1 MARRRELGGRS
12 APRAE
17 DPEIAA
23 KISPRL
29 ASGGAGAAADAGS
42 LLRSA
47 RSSLRDV
54 RRAMSSTS
62 STRDAQIPELPREL
76 VVAIARAGDR
86 GYSSFGVL
94 RTMPQV
100 CKAWHNA
107 IKAESASL
115 WRSAA
120 LADFPQL
127 QRIVEISGV
136 EQPCFRSLYEKQL
149 RATQLHPPRPVAKV
163 SDYVLTIELDLHT
176 AVAKARFPSTSASS
190 LYAGAE
196 VLRITVARSSER
208 LDRVL
213 PPAEVGH
220 RMFGYATL
228 QKDPAYDELIPGDAT
243 PQDLAECM
251 ILRFS
256 LTRLADMNA
265 MELCDFSMNNCDA
278 DDDRIIYHQ
287 EQLPCIPQLFSAT
300 QRTPGPWMS
309 ANLSITNGVVNV
321 EFQAWEVPLQDDQEE
336 DEMMMDEFTTYL
348 TWYAAWPEQPTN

>member
-1 MARRRELGGRS
+1 
-12 APRAE
+12 
-17 DPEIAA
+17 
-23 KISPRL
+23 
-29 ASGGAGAAADAGS
+29 
-42 LLRSA
+42 
-47 RSSLRDV
+47 
-54 RRAMSSTS
+54 MSSTP
-62 STRDAQIPELPREL
+62 STRGAQIPELPREL

-86 GYSSFGVL
+86 GYSSFGLL

-149 RATQLHPPRPVAKV
+149 RATQLDPPRPVAKV

-176 AVAKARFPSTSASS
+176 TVAKAMFPSTSASR

-196 VLRITVARSSER
+196 VQRISVARSSER

-213 PPAEVGH
+213 PPVGH
-220 RMFGYATL
+220 AFRGRATL

-278 DDDRIIYHQ
+278 DDDQIIYHQ
-287 EQLPCIPQLFSAT
+287 EHLPCIPQLFST
-300 QRTPGPWMS
+300 THRTPDPWMS

-321 EFQAWEVPLQDDQEE
+321 EFQAWEVPGPSVQHEQAE

-348 TWYAAWPEQPTN
+348 TWYARWPEDQTN